1 MRMITLSEAATL
13 LTENDNFHILTHRY
27 PDGDTLGSAFALCYA
42 LRGMGKKA
50 NVKINGKLPSKFTY
64 LAEDYEDQSFE
75 RKFVVSVD
83 VAAMSLL
90 GELEEEYK
98 DCIDLCIDHHGSNS
112 MVADNIC
119 VDANCAAACEIIH
132 VILKAMRVK
141 VTRKIANA
149 LYTGISTDT
158 GCFCYTNT
166 TAQTHRIA
174 AELIERG
181 CEFSKINRINFE
193 TKTRAKLKM
202 ERMVYDT
209 MEFYCGGKCAII
221 YTTIA
226 MQNALGAG
234 DDEMEGLASIPRQ
247 IEGVKMGITMREKE
261 DGTFKVSV
269 RTNDGIN
276 ASQFCAR
283 FGGGG
288 HAAASGCSIKGDLPT
303 VKYMLIKAAEEVL

>member
-1 MRMITLSEAATL
+1 MRKITLSETATL
-13 LTENDNFHILTHRY
+13 LSENDNFHILTHRY
-27 PDGDTLGSAFALCYA
+27 PDGDTLGSAFALCFA
-42 LRGMGKKA
+42 LRTLGKNA
-50 NVKINGKLPSKFTY
+50 NVKISGKLPSKFSY
-64 LAEDYEDQSFE
+64 LTENYCEQDFVCEY
-75 RKFVVSVD
+75 VVSVD
-83 VAAMSLL
+83 VAAPSLL
-90 GELEEEYK
+90 GELQEHYGDK
-98 DCIDLCIDHHGSNS
+98 IDLCIDHHGSNS

-119 VDANCAAACEIIH
+119 VDASCAAASEIIY
-132 VILKAMRVK
+132 VLIKAMNVEI
-141 VTRKIANA
+141 TRDIANA
-149 LYTGISTDT
+149 IYTGISTDT

-166 TAQTHRIA
+166 TAQSHHIA
-174 AELIERG
+174 AELIDLG
-181 CEFSKINRINFE
+181 CDFSMINRINFE

-221 YTTIA
+221 YTTLA
-226 MQNALGAG
+226 MQKALGAG

-276 ASQFCAR
+276 ASEFCAR

-288 HAAASGCSIKGDLPT
+288 HVAASGCSIKGDLAT
-303 VKYMLIKAAEEVL
+303 AKYMLIKAAEEVL

>member
-1 MRMITLSEAATL
+1 MRMITLTEAATL
-13 LTENDNFHILTHRY
+13 LNENDNFHILTHRY

-42 LRGMGKKA
+42 LRTLGKNA
-50 NVKINGKLPSKFTY
+50 NVKVCGKIPSKFSY
-64 LAEDYEDQSFE
+64 LTENYCEQDFVCD
-75 RKFVVSVD
+75 FVVSVD
-83 VAAMSLL
+83 VAALSLL

-98 DCIDLCIDHHGSNS
+98 ERINLCIDHHGSNS
-112 MVADNIC
+112 MVADNTC
-119 VDANCAAACEIIH
+119 VDASCAAAAEIIY
-132 VILKAMRVK
+132 VLLKAMK
-141 VTRKIANA
+141 VEITRDIANCI
-149 LYTGISTDT
+149 YTGISTDT

-166 TAQTHRIA
+166 TAQTHHIA
-174 AELIERG
+174 AEIIDLG
-181 CEFSKINRINFE
+181 CDFALINRINFE

-221 YTTIA
+221 YTTLA
-226 MQNALGAG
+226 MQKALGAG

-269 RTNDGIN
+269 RTNDGVN
-276 ASQFCAR
+276 ASDFCAH

-288 HAAASGCSIKGDLPT
+288 HVAASGCSIKGDLAT
-303 VKYMLIKAAEEVL
+303 VKYLLIKEAEKLL

>member
-50 NVKINGKLPSKFTY
+50 NVKISGKLPSKFTY

-83 VAAMSLL
+83 VAAPSLL

-141 VTRKIANA
+141 ITRKIANA
-149 LYTGISTDT
+149 VYTGISTDT

-276 ASQFCAR
+276 ASEFCAR

-288 HAAASGCSIKGDLPT
+288 HVAASGCSIKGDLPT

>member
-13 LTENDNFHILTHRY
+13 LCENDNFHILTHRY
-27 PDGDTLGSAFALCYA
+27 PDGDTLGCAFALCYA
-42 LRGMGKKA
+42 LRTLGKNA
-50 NVKINGKLPSKFTY
+50 NVILDAKLPSKFTY
-64 LAEDYEDQSFE
+64 LAENYCDQDFACD
-75 RKFVVSVD
+75 FVVSVD
-83 VAAMSLL
+83 VAAPQLL
-90 GELEEEYK
+90 GSLQERYADK
-98 DCIDLCIDHHGSNS
+98 IDLCIDHHASNS

-119 VDANCAAACEIIH
+119 VDASCAAACEIIH
-132 VILKAMRVK
+132 VLIKAMGIEITK
-141 VTRKIANA
+141 DIANA
-149 LYTGISTDT
+149 IYTGVSTDT

-166 TAQTHRIA
+166 TAQSHHIA
-174 AELIERG
+174 AELIDLG
-181 CEFSKINRINFE
+181 CDLEMINRINFE

-226 MQNALGAG
+226 MQKALGAG

-247 IEGVKMGITMREKE
+247 VEGVKIGITMREKE

-269 RTNDGIN
+269 RTNDGVN

-288 HAAASGCSIKGDLPT
+288 HVAASGCSIKGDLQS

>member
-1 MRMITLSEAATL
+1 MQKITLLEASKL
-13 LTENDNFHILTHRY
+13 LLKNDNFHILTHRY
-27 PDGDTLGSAFALCYA
+27 PDGDTLGCAFALCYA
-42 LRGMGKKA
+42 LRALGKKA
-50 NVKINGKLPSKFTY
+50 NIKINGNLPSKFTY
-64 LAEDYEDQSFE
+64 LAENYSEQEFICDY
-75 RKFVVSVD
+75 VVSVD

-90 GELEEEYK
+90 GDLEEDYK
-98 DCIDLCIDHHGSNS
+98 DRIDLCLDHHGSNS
-112 MVADNIC
+112 MVADNVF
-119 VDANCAAACEIIH
+119 VDASCAAACEIIY
-132 VILKAMRVK
+132 VLIKELGVRITKD
-141 VTRKIANA
+141 IANA

-158 GCFCYTNT
+158 GCFCYSNT
-166 TAQTHRIA
+166 TAQTHRIS
-174 AELIERG
+174 AELIELG
-181 CEFSKINRINFE
+181 CDFSKINRINFE

-226 MQNALGAG
+226 MQNALCAG

-247 IEGVKMGITMREKE
+247 VEGVKMGITMREKE

-276 ASQFCAR
+276 ASDFCAR

-288 HAAASGCSIKGDLPT
+288 HPAASGCSIKGDLQT
-303 VKYMLIKAAEEVL
+303 VKYQLIKAAEEVL

>member
-1 MRMITLSEAATL
+1 MRKITLSETATL
-13 LTENDNFHILTHRY
+13 LSENDNFHILTHRY
-27 PDGDTLGSAFALCYA
+27 PDGDTLGSAFALCFA
-42 LRGMGKKA
+42 LRTLGKNA
-50 NVKINGKLPSKFTY
+50 NVKISGKLPSKFSY
-64 LAEDYEDQSFE
+64 LTENYCEQEFDCDY
-75 RKFVVSVD
+75 VVSVD
-83 VAAMSLL
+83 VAAPSLL
-90 GELEEEYK
+90 GELQEHYGDK
-98 DCIDLCIDHHGSNS
+98 IDLCIDHHGSNS

-119 VDANCAAACEIIH
+119 VDASCAAASEIIY
-132 VILKAMRVK
+132 VLIKAMNVEI
-141 VTRKIANA
+141 TRDIANA
-149 LYTGISTDT
+149 IYTGISTDT

-166 TAQTHRIA
+166 TAQSHHIA
-174 AELIERG
+174 AELIDLG
-181 CEFSKINRINFE
+181 CDFSMINRINFE

-221 YTTIA
+221 YTTLA
-226 MQNALGAG
+226 MQKALGAG

-276 ASQFCAR
+276 ASEFCAR

-288 HAAASGCSIKGDLPT
+288 HVAASGCSIKGDLAT
-303 VKYMLIKAAEEVL
+303 AKYMLIKAAEEVL

>member
-1 MRMITLSEAATL
+1 MRKITLSETATL
-13 LTENDNFHILTHRY
+13 LSENDNFHILTHRY
-27 PDGDTLGSAFALCYA
+27 PDGDTLGSAFALCFA
-42 LRGMGKKA
+42 LRTLGKNA
-50 NVKINGKLPSKFTY
+50 NVKISGKLPSKFSY
-64 LAEDYEDQSFE
+64 LTENYCEQDFACEY
-75 RKFVVSVD
+75 VVSVD
-83 VAAMSLL
+83 VAAPSLL
-90 GELEEEYK
+90 GELQEHYGDK
-98 DCIDLCIDHHGSNS
+98 IDLCIDHHGSNS

-119 VDANCAAACEIIH
+119 VDASCAAASEIIY
-132 VILKAMRVK
+132 VLIKAMNVEI
-141 VTRKIANA
+141 TRDIANA
-149 LYTGISTDT
+149 IYTGISTDT

-166 TAQTHRIA
+166 TAQSHHIA
-174 AELIERG
+174 AELIDLG
-181 CEFSKINRINFE
+181 CDFSMINRINFE

-221 YTTIA
+221 YTTLA
-226 MQNALGAG
+226 MQKALGAG

-276 ASQFCAR
+276 ASEFCAR

-288 HAAASGCSIKGDLPT
+288 HVAASGCSIKGDLAT
-303 VKYMLIKAAEEVL
+303 AKYMLIKAAEEVL